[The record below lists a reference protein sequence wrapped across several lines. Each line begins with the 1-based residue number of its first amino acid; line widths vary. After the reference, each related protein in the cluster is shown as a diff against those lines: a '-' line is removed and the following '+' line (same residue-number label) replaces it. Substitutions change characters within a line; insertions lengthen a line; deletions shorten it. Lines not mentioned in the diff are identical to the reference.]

1 MNAYKLLSHI
11 AMSAALIMGV
21 CCTTYAASE
30 TVNVHSLSAL
40 ANRVDT
46 AQSTATTDPETTS
59 SSNAQRTQEHER
71 NTSSSADVS
80 EVRVPK
86 AAVITALMASSVVP
100 KPLAQNHESIHSSAA
115 DGKTEASTP
124 DTPKPHAPKPDAAE
138 SHSSSQEKTPSHP
151 DLTPT
156 GYIEALIAPLSV
168 AKDLGKNCQQV
179 LSSNTGNQ
187 DICDQFDRAVDNL
200 AQDQANIEK
209 TTPRPK
215 DTKSVAPELM
225 NHFNQLSQQ
234 LNQEVQYLR
243 AYRATQK

>member
-1 MNAYKLLSHI
+1 MNGYKLLHQI
-11 AMSAALIMGV
+11 AIGSALIMGGY
-21 CCTTYAASE
+21 CTAYAASE
-30 TVNVHSLSAL
+30 SVDGQSLSTL
-40 ANRVDT
+40 ANRVDA
-46 AQSTATTDPETTS
+46 AQSASSAAHKTTS
-59 SSNAQRTQEHER
+59 STTTQHTQEGAG
-71 NTSSSADVS
+71 NTSSSVS
-80 EVRVPK
+80 PSAAESKVIVPK
-86 AAVITALMASSVVP
+86 ALVASAPAPVSTE
-100 KPLAQNHESIHSSAA
+100 QNHEIAHSS
-115 DGKTEASTP
+115 DTGGKTDAS
-124 DTPKPHAPKPDAAE
+124 KPEGNDG
-138 SHSSSQEKTPSHP
+138 HSSSQANTPPHP

-179 LSSNTGNQ
+179 LSSNTGDQ

-200 AQDQANIEK
+200 AQDQAKIEK

-225 NHFNQLSQQ
+225 SQFNELSQQ

>member
-11 AMSAALIMGV
+11 AIGAALIMDG
-21 CCTTYAASE
+21 CCTTYAANE

-40 ANRVDT
+40 ANRVD
-46 AQSTATTDPETTS
+46 AVQPAASTDHETTS
-59 SSNAQRTQEHER
+59 SDVDHTQGQEG
-71 NTSSSADVS
+71 NTSSSVARSV
-80 EVRVPK
+80 VMPTVVVPN
-86 AAVITALMASSVVP
+86 AAVARALMASPSAPVSAEQSHGV
-100 KPLAQNHESIHSSAA
+100 AASSSGGEKA
-115 DGKTEASTP
+115 DA
-124 DTPKPHAPKPDAAE
+124 
-138 SHSSSQEKTPSHP
+138 SSSQEAQSHSSPQENTPSHP

-168 AKDLGKNCQQV
+168 ARDLGKNCQQV

-200 AQDQANIEK
+200 AQDQAKIEK

-225 NHFNQLSQQ
+225 SHFNQLSQQ